1 MRDVTDPAEGVVM
14 PTDGEPTDALPTDTG
29 QCERCH
35 AQPAG
40 AGGTLCDDCFAE
52 ISASLS

>member
-1 MRDVTDPAEGVVM
+1 M